1 MSHAQRIK
9 YDRPVPALSDLSVTE
24 FLTLSR
30 VGFLPHGLVV
40 GCSVYDAGYGNF
52 YQQTREITN
61 MSQAMRAARMLAVKR
76 MRDQARQHDAEG
88 VVGVRLMVE
97 HHQWR
102 GGHNVA
108 KFVALGTA
116 VAFDHEHGPE
126 EFQHAPALR
135 LQNGDPFTSDLSG
148 QDFVTLLRAGY
159 RPVELAM
166 GCCVYE
172 IDPSYLAQ
180 YQTTYRN
187 EEITEYTQA
196 FFDARETAMDRLAQ
210 DLFKEWPP
218 GHVDCPVGVVGMTVE
233 ETTHGDATLQP
244 TLSGSVYRRTA
255 VVEYTAVGTAVAAL
269 QPNDPRRAPRLPAP
283 NIVVPL
289 DR

>member
-1 MSHAQRIK
+1 MNVQRTK

-40 GCSVYDAGYGNF
+40 GCSVYDAGAGGY
-52 YQQTREITN
+52 YQQTREITQLSN
-61 MSQAMRAARMLAVKR
+61 AMRAARQLAVKR
-76 MRDQARQHDAEG
+76 MRDQARAHDAEG

-97 HHQWR
+97 HHTWR
-102 GGHNVA
+102 GGHTVA

-126 EFQHAPALR
+126 EFQHAPPLR

-148 QDFVTLLRAGY
+148 QDFVMLLRAGY
-159 RPVELAM
+159 RPIELAM
-166 GCCVYE
+166 GSCVYE
-172 IDPSYLAQ
+172 IDPGYLAA
-180 YQTTYRN
+180 YTGATWLN
-187 EEITEYTQA
+187 EEIPAYTQA

-210 DLFKEWPP
+210 DLFREWPP
-218 GHVDCPVGVVGMTVE
+218 GHADSPVGVVGMTVE
-233 ETTHGDATLQP
+233 ETTHAVPLQLP
-244 TLSGSVYRRTA
+244 AYRASGNSTA
-255 VVEYTAVGTAVAAL
+255 VVEYTAVGTAVAMLA
-269 QPNDPRRAPRLPAP
+269 PGDPRRAKQLPAP